1 MTDILQQVRSALS
14 ERRGHLREI
23 ARESG
28 VSYDTLLRIRD
39 GETDPGYSKVAA
51 LHRAMFATCPDCKKS
66 REAA

>member
-1 MTDILQQVRSALS
+1 M
-14 ERRGHLREI
+14 REI